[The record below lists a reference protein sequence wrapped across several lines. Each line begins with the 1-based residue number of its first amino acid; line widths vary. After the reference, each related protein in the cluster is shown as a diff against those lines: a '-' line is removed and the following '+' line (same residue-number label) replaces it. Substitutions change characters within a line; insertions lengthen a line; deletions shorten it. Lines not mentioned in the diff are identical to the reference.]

1 MRHRLPPPLI
11 LSLSLAPFYIPSPG
25 FDLAPAI
32 ALHLVPLRRSYDG
45 SVDANTNQ
53 RDSWRNLT
61 GWPTSDPHGQEL
73 ELVYCHKEGYCCCFW
88 TYIKELREATLITTR
103 HGKHNTKL
111 L

>member
-61 GWPTSDPHGQEL
+61 GWPTSDPHGQVEVL
-73 ELVYCHKEGYCCCFW
+73 FFLLKCYRSIIKYCYFLHQHH
-88 TYIKELREATLITTR
+88 TLNSIYR
-103 HGKHNTKL
+103 KC
-111 L
+111 